1 MEKIDLLDT
10 SDEYIYRY
18 IRDFPDVVNFMIES
32 TNLARKS
39 HNAEWIYQ
47 PRPDKDYKFTL
58 KPFNDINSLKIYE
71 NEDKIKEYLGN
82 DNYAVL
88 KFSMKMCIY
97 KLKMIRMFSTLK
109 LHKNSSE
116 PNLASFQQYSVT
128 GDSVL
133 EEEFDKKVSLYGSC
147 FLFHGSNAENWYSII
162 RNGLKVMSNT
172 RMMLNGAAYGN
183 GIYLSDDLNFSQG
196 YSRSSS
202 SNIIIGV
209 FEIIG
214 ERKDYYKN
222 KSIYV
227 VTDEKKVRLKYL
239 ICYNND
245 ITQSIDLAGML
256 NEKFSNQIKTQIQN
270 KKANIS
276 NIKHRRI
283 MKEYSDIQKNKEY
296 YENELGF
303 SVTASETDI
312 TLWLISIKKVPSK
325 ELEESMKQLKITEIL
340 VEIRFSEQYP
350 IQPPF
355 VRILSPSFEQRTG
368 HITAGGSICME
379 ILYGNKGGWNPA
391 VSVETLVMNII
402 ATITNG
408 DARILASS
416 NPNYTL
422 ENAKNSYIQAGK
434 THGWV

>member
-1 MEKIDLLDT
+1 MDKTELLDT

-18 IRDFPDVVNFMIES
+18 IRDFPDVVNFIIES

-39 HNAEWIYQ
+39 QNAEWIYQ

-58 KPFNDINSLKIYE
+58 KPFSDINSLKIYP
-71 NEDKIKEYLGN
+71 NEDKIKEFLGN

-88 KFSMKMCIY
+88 KHSMKMCIY
-97 KLKMIRMFSTLK
+97 KLKMIRMFSNLQLNKGAT
-109 LHKNSSE
+109 E
-116 PNLASFQQYSVT
+116 PNLADFQQYSVT
-128 GDSVL
+128 GDSIL

-172 RMMLNGAAYGN
+172 KMMLNGAAYGT

-196 YSRSSS
+196 YSRDSN
-202 SNIIIGV
+202 NIIVGI
-209 FEIIG
+209 FEVIG

-222 KSIYV
+222 RNIYV
-227 VTDEKKVRLKYL
+227 VNDEKKVRLKYL
-239 ICYNND
+239 VCYTND
-245 ITQSIDLAGML
+245 IIRNINLASML

-270 KKANIS
+270 KKANIT

-283 MKEYSDIQKNKEY
+283 MKEYADIQKNKEY
-296 YENELGF
+296 YENDLGF
-303 SVTASETDI
+303 SITACESDI
-312 TLWLISIKKVPSK
+312 TLWLISIKKVPSE
-325 ELEESMKQLKITEIL
+325 ELDNTMKKLGIKEIL
-340 VEIRFSEQYP
+340 VEIRFSDQYP

-355 VRILSPSFEQRTG
+355 VRIISPSFEQRTG
-368 HITAGGSICME
+368 HITAGGSLCME

-402 ATITNG
+402 ATITSG
-408 DARILASS
+408 DAKILASS
-416 NPNYTL
+416 NPNYSL
-422 ENAKNSYIQAGK
+422 ENAKNSYVQAGK
-434 THGWV
+434 THGWI